1 MKEKK
6 ITCEEFNQA
15 VKAVIAEWVNDPDLE
30 GIEKLLIPMTGASF
44 ASKVRK
50 ILFEKEND

>member
-1 MKEKK
+1 MEEKK

-30 GIEKLLIPMTGASF
+30 GIEKLLIPMTGAAF